1 MKYLINFAV
10 TSILLCASFN
20 VQASAIEDAS
30 NYTVRVKS
38 TISYGFAEEEAG
50 TRNGA
55 GFLVDKERG
64 WIATNAHVSGLG
76 TGEIEISFKGKD
88 FVPVEAV
95 YVDSELDLAVLK
107 VEADNI
113 PDTSL
118 EAELICDDT
127 PLNGLSV
134 AAFGHPHG
142 LSYSASRGI
151 VSQVRFYNGLDWV
164 QTDAAINPGNSGGPL
179 IVIESGKIAGIN
191 ANSLEDSE
199 GLNFAVPS
207 KPICKIL
214 SLLKA
219 GLDPSPPFLPFDFAK
234 NESSEEYLIIA
245 PGMSGDIPEG
255 FQAGDRILSVNGV
268 GVSTPTQIRTLL
280 RGRMGT
286 ADVVIQRGEKEI
298 KRQIEIV
305 PEKQILKRNYILADG
320 ALIAQDVY
328 PERWALEGY
337 YHVQSVRP
345 GSFAE
350 RQGWSKWKLI
360 ISIDG
365 VRPKSLDHILEL
377 LEGDDEKS
385 IIFRGWSQRDDRM
398 HDYYELSYWPY
409 DVELKFPK

>member
-1 MKYLINFAV
+1 MRKLLSTFCSIYLYFIPQGAF
-10 TSILLCASFN
+10 S
-20 VQASAIEDAS
+20 SAIEDAS

-214 SLLKA
+214 SLLKD
-219 GLDPSPPFLPFDFAK
+219 GLDPSPPSLPFDFAK
-234 NESSEEYLIIA
+234 NESSEEYLIIT

-255 FQAGDRILSVNGV
+255 FQAGDRIIAVNGV
-268 GVSTPTQIRTLL
+268 DVSTPTQIRTLL
-280 RGRMGT
+280 RGSKGNV
-286 ADVVIQRGEKEI
+286 DVVIQRDEKEFN
-298 KRQIEIV
+298 RTIEIL
-305 PEKQILKRNYILADG
+305 PEKQILKRKYILADG
-320 ALIAQDVY
+320 ALIAEDVY
-328 PERWALEGY
+328 PERWALERY

-365 VRPKSLDHILEL
+365 VKPKSLEHILEL

-409 DVELKFPK
+409 SVEIK